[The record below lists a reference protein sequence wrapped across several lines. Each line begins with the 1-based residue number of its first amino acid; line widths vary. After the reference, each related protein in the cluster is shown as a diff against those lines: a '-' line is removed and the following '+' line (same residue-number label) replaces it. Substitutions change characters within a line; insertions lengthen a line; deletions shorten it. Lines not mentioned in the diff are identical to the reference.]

1 MADEVLSTGG
11 IVRKAHEL
19 KNKKFLIGTES
30 GILYRLKKENPDK
43 EFYTAGTPKV
53 CQNMK
58 RTTLNDVYLALNK
71 KLYSVE
77 IPSNIMRG
85 AKKALEEMLK
95 YA

>member
-1 MADEVLSTGG
+1 M
-11 IVRKAHEL
+11 VRKAREL

>member
-11 IVRKAHEL
+11 IVRKARES

-71 KLYSVE
+71 ELYSVE
-77 IPSNIMRG
+77 IPSNIIRG